1 MKEAVNKKIFIK
13 REYPKSEFFKSMKVE
28 GAMFSATKAELVAPI
43 DKQTGKVK
51 TGLEDWTK
59 EEISKFEYELQL
71 PEGSLRSAEF
81 WADYKI
87 MIPPTGKWI
96 DLNTAKGRLEYMVL
110 SQIKTVAKSLD
121 ELGAISTAAN
131 MNYGAVFV
139 MRNYED
145 EAKSKVSKVDV
156 KKKAY
161 KKADAMGVEDMAN
174 YLVYEGETPQNMS
187 RDIIESKLYE
197 YLELNPERFLATVE
211 LPTFKDVVFVKKC
224 IYNNILTQR
233 GQVVYHGGQVMA
245 SNLEAAIEHIK
256 ENQSLHL
263 ALLAELEAIE
273 NKTAEKPTLGKK
285 GNK

>member
-28 GAMFSATKAELVAPI
+28 GAMFSATKAELVAPL

-51 TGLEDWTK
+51 TGLEDGWTK
-59 EEISKFEYELQL
+59 EEI
-71 PEGSLRSAEF
+71 ANF

-121 ELGAISTAAN
+121 ELAAISTAAN

-161 KKADAMGVEDMAN
+161 KKADAMGPEDMAN
-174 YLVYEGETPQNMS
+174 YLVYLGETPQSMS
-187 RDIIESKLYE
+187 RDVIESKLYE
-197 YLELNPERFLATVE
+197 DLELNPARFLATIE
-211 LPTFKDVVFVKKC
+211 QGAFEKVVFIKKC
-224 IYNNILTQR
+224 IFHNILTQR
-233 GQVVYHGGQVMA
+233 GQVIYHGGQVMA
-245 SNLEAAIEHIK
+245 SNMEAAIEHIY
-256 ENQSLHL
+256 EPGNQALKL
-263 ALLAELEAIE
+263 ALLADLEAIE
-273 NKTAEKPTLGKK
+273 KKSSEEPTKGKK
-285 GNK
+285 SK